1 MTEFEPVIGLEV
13 HTELNSATKVFCD
26 DPAIFGAEPNTLISP
41 ISLGLPGTLPVLNCV
56 ALEKSLLTAIALNC
70 EIPSRTSFDR
80 KHYYYPDL
88 PKNYQISQQ
97 YEPLGRNGWVD
108 LQLKDGSQKRVRINN
123 IHLEED
129 AGKLV
134 HPDLPSARGLSW
146 VDLNRAGMALLE
158 IVTEPDIT
166 NLEELEVFMQTLRS
180 ILRYLDVSDCKM
192 QEGSLRFELN
202 LSMRPVGATALGTK
216 AEVKNV
222 GSIKAVL
229 RAARYEMKRHIEL
242 LESGEKVIQE
252 TRLWDDDRG
261 ETRSMRSKEVAKDY
275 RYFPDP
281 DLPSVVITPAWLGSI
296 REHLP
301 ELQDAKQS
309 RFVQQYGIP
318 EYDAGV
324 LATDRALADYFEE
337 CCRKHSAPKTFSN
350 WIMVEV
356 LRELQ
361 AREIEIDESLLTAS
375 RLVDLVRLVEE
386 GVISNNIA
394 KDILKEVMET
404 GKEPARIVEE
414 KGLRQV
420 SDEGALLAL
429 VREAIAKN
437 PGPAQ
442 DVREGKEKA
451 LGFLMGHVMRASQGK
466 ANPAVCR
473 QLLEKELSSG
483 G

>member
-1 MTEFEPVIGLEV
+1 
-13 HTELNSATKVFCD
+13 
-26 DPAIFGAEPNTLISP
+26 
-41 ISLGLPGTLPVLNCV
+41 
-56 ALEKSLLTAIALNC
+56 
-70 EIPSRTSFDR
+70 
-80 KHYYYPDL
+80 
-88 PKNYQISQQ
+88 
-97 YEPLGRNGWVD
+97 
-108 LQLKDGSQKRVRINN
+108 
-123 IHLEED
+123 
-129 AGKLV
+129 
-134 HPDLPSARGLSW
+134 
-146 VDLNRAGMALLE
+146 
-158 IVTEPDIT
+158 
-166 NLEELEVFMQTLRS
+166 MQTLRS

>member
-108 LQLKDGSQKRVRINN
+108 LQLKDGFQKRVRINN

-202 LSMRPVGATALGTK
+202 LSMRPVGTTALGTK

>member
-1 MTEFEPVIGLEV
+1 MADFEPVIGLEV
-13 HTELNSATKVFCD
+13 HTELNSLTKVFCD
-26 DPAIFGAEPNTLISP
+26 DPALFGAEPNTLVSP
-41 ISLGLPGTLPVLNCV
+41 ISLGLPGTLPVLNKV
-56 ALEKSLLTAIALNC
+56 AFEKALKTAIALNC
-70 EIPSRTSFDR
+70 EIPSKTTFDR

-97 YEPLGRNGWVD
+97 YEPLGTRGWVD
-108 LQLKDGSQKRVRINN
+108 LHLKDGATKRVRINN

-134 HPDLPSARGLSW
+134 HPDTPSSRGLSW
-146 VDLNRAGMALLE
+146 VDLNRAGMSLLE

-180 ILRYLDVSDCKM
+180 MLRYLDVSDCKM

-202 LSMRPVGATALGTK
+202 LSMRPAGSTQLGTK
-216 AEVKNV
+216 TEVKNI

-229 RAARYEMKRHIEL
+229 RAARYEMKRQSEL
-242 LESGEKVIQE
+242 LEDGKRVPQE

-281 DLPSVVITPAWLGSI
+281 DLPLVRITPEWLAEIHAS
-296 REHLP
+296 LP
-301 ELQDAKQS
+301 ELENAKKA

-337 CCRKHSAPKTFSN
+337 CCASHPAPKTFSN
-350 WIMVEV
+350 WIMVEL

-361 AREIEIDESLLTAS
+361 SRELEIDECPMTPV
-375 RLVDLVRLVEE
+375 RLVELVRLVED
-386 GVISNNIA
+386 GTISNNIA
-394 KDILKEVMET
+394 KDILKEVMQT
-404 GKEPARIVEE
+404 GKNPGEIVEA

-420 SDEGALLAL
+420 SDQDALLAI
-429 VREAIAKN
+429 VREVIEKN

-442 DVREGKEKA
+442 DVRDGKEKA
-451 LGFLMGHVMRASQGK
+451 LGFLMGQIMRATKGK
-466 ANPAVCR
+466 GNPAVCKE
-473 QLLEKELSSG
+473 LLEKELR
-483 G
+483 

>member
-1 MTEFEPVIGLEV
+1 MTAFEPVIGLEV
-13 HTELNSATKVFCD
+13 HTELNSLTKVFCD
-26 DPAIFGAEPNTLISP
+26 DPALFGAEPNTLVSP
-41 ISLGLPGTLPVLNCV
+41 ISLGLPGTLPVLNKV
-56 ALEKSLLTAIALNC
+56 AFEKALKTAIALNC
-70 EIPSRTSFDR
+70 EIPSKTTFDR

-97 YEPLGRNGWVD
+97 YEPLGASGWVD
-108 LQLKDGSQKRVRINN
+108 LHMKEGITKRVRINN

-134 HPDLPSARGLSW
+134 HPDTPSSRGLSW
-146 VDLNRAGMALLE
+146 VDLNRAGMSLLE
-158 IVTEPDIT
+158 IGTEPDIT

-180 ILRYLDVSDCKM
+180 MLRYLDVSDCKM

-202 LSMRPVGATALGTK
+202 LSMRPVGQTQLGTK
-216 AEVKNV
+216 AEVKNI

-229 RAARYEMKRHIEL
+229 RAARYEMKRQSDL
-242 LESGEKVIQE
+242 LEDGKRVPQE

-281 DLPSVVITPAWLGSI
+281 DLPEVRVTPEWLEEI
-296 REHLP
+296 RASLP
-301 ELQDAKQS
+301 ELENAKKA

-337 CCRKHSAPKTFSN
+337 CCASHPAPKTFSN
-350 WIMVEV
+350 WIMVEL

-361 AREIEIDESLLTAS
+361 SRELEIDECPMTPS
-375 RLVDLVRLVEE
+375 RLVELVRLVED
-386 GVISNNIA
+386 GTISNNIA

-404 GKEPARIVEE
+404 CRNPSEIVEA
-414 KGLRQV
+414 KGLKQV
-420 SDEGALLAL
+420 SDQDALLTV
-429 VREAIAKN
+429 VREVIEKN

-442 DVREGKEKA
+442 DVRDGKEKA
-451 LGFLMGHVMRASQGK
+451 LGFLMGQIMRATKGK
-466 ANPAVCR
+466 GNPAVCKE
-473 QLLEKELSSG
+473 LLEKELR
-483 G
+483 